1 MLELGPPS
9 SPLSSLQSK
18 DILFASRVSQAI
30 LVTQTGISTEND
42 EIVDWPKDHLAFLDS
57 PRAQMQ
63 VVLHVATTTSSTSG
77 LSLYPLLNVQR
88 GNVRLVAPGSLRV
101 HGDFALIDLAL
112 CQEPSSKPAYSSSP
126 ERRKYSW
133 RVDRV
138 QFRNMK
144 RV

>member
-1 MLELGPPS
+1 M
-9 SPLSSLQSK
+9 
-18 DILFASRVSQAI
+18 SQAI
-30 LVTQTGISTEND
+30 LVTQTGTEETATEND
-42 EIVDWPKDHLAFLDS
+42 ESFDWPKDHLAFLDS

-63 VVLHVATTTSSTSG
+63 VVLDVASG
-77 LSLYPLLNVQR
+77 LSSCPPLDVQR
-88 GNVRLVAPGSLRV
+88 GKVRLVAPGSLRE

-112 CQEPSSKPAYSSSP
+112 YQDASSKPAYSSSP